1 MENKTKT
8 ILNFFGL
15 SLFVGFIG
23 FLVSQ
28 SIGLAGKG
36 FDTQAIL
43 QQQSFYLSG
52 GIFLLLIVCGFVI
65 EYVIKK
71 GDERYGNNIL
81 FANMGEKPSLPFFKK
96 FSQFKMLYLSVIIF
110 SILGMIMFVTKQASF
125 TGITP
130 LAEQFT
136 PTAEL
141 LYSSTLVPI
150 SENLGL
156 ALVLLVTILVI
167 RVFARKKNWTSNN
180 FGIMVY
186 LLVPLM
192 GAIYWIINHLLRYG
206 GSDTTLITV
215 FGFGLAMSVITVLTG
230 SFIPAWILHASN
242 NLFYDM
248 QRLFTR
254 DSVLMLVGIVI
265 VVLIVFY
272 FIIFRKKSNKGVIQ
286 NV

>member
-15 SLFVGFIG
+15 ALFVGFMT

-28 SIGLAGKG
+28 SIGLGGGG
-36 FDTQAIL
+36 FDSELIL
-43 QQQSFYLSG
+43 QQQSFYIAG
-52 GIFLLLIVCGFVI
+52 GIFLLLIICGFII
-65 EYVIKK
+65 EFVIKK
-71 GDERYGNNIL
+71 GDERYGSNVL
-81 FANMGEKPSLPFFKK
+81 FSSLGEKPSLPFFKK
-96 FSQFKMLYLSVIIF
+96 FSQFKLLYLSIIVF
-110 SILGMIMFVTKQASF
+110 SILGMLMFVTQQASF
-125 TGITP
+125 TGIKP
-130 LAEQFT
+130 LEQQFS

-141 LYSSTLVPI
+141 LYSSLLVTG

-156 ALVLLVTILVI
+156 ALVLLVTIIVI
-167 RVFARKKNWTSNN
+167 RYFARTKNWTSGN

-192 GAIYWIINHLLRYG
+192 GAIYWLINHLLRYS
-206 GSDTTLITV
+206 GSDTTLLTV
-215 FGFGLAMSVITVLTG
+215 FGFGFTMSLITVLTG
-230 SFIPAWILHASN
+230 SFIPAWIMHISN

-254 DSVLMLVGIVI
+254 DAVLMLVGLIIVA
-265 VVLIVFY
+265 LIVLY
-272 FIIFRKKSNKGVIQ
+272 FFIFRKKKNKGFVQ